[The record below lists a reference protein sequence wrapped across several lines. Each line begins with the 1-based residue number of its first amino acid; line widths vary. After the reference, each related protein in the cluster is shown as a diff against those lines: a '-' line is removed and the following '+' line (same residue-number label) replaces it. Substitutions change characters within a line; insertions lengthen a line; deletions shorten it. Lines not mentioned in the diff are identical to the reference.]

1 MMDLKNLKMDICLL
15 TILFAFALT
24 SVAWGQAA
32 SGDSASSSTI
42 TITDSA
48 GRNVEIPYPVKS
60 VVALNGN
67 VPEEMIAL
75 GAADRIVGITKGTK
89 KKVDQEL
96 FPALKGV
103 EVVGSGDEPDYEKI
117 AQLKPDV
124 VIQFSTWPPLPD
136 EIEKKLKPFGIA
148 VIALDL
154 YRMEVYTTEVELL
167 GKILGK
173 DERTQEYLSFIQDQ
187 YDAINQ
193 TLARIPESEKK
204 TVYFEGV
211 NYYETYGGAGYGCGV
226 PGMIRAGGGK
236 DLYYDQTP
244 EYFNANPEDVA
255 KRNPDFIF
263 KGIAEPQGYF
273 MESDSI
279 LKELR
284 NNVTSRVELANTNAV
299 KNGNVYAISFDAT
312 AGLRKKF
319 GPLFIAKALYPEEFP
334 ELDPEAFLLKYLE
347 EYLNLTPQGHYIYP
361 PI

>member
-1 MMDLKNLKMDICLL
+1 MNLKIPQKKICLL
-15 TILFAFALT
+15 SVFFILAMT
-24 SVAWGQAA
+24 GIAWGQA
-32 SGDSASSSTI
+32 SSMDNTSRTTI
-42 TITDSA
+42 SITDSA
-48 GRNVEIPYPVKS
+48 GRDVEIPYPVES

-75 GAADRIVGITKGTK
+75 GAADRIIGIIDGTK
-89 KKVDQEL
+89 KKVDQGL

-124 VIQFSTWPPLPD
+124 VIQYSTWPPSPD

-284 NNVTSRVELANTNAV
+284 NNVSSRVELANTNAV

-312 AGLRKKF
+312 SGLRKKF
-319 GPLFIAKALYPEEFP
+319 GPLYIAKALYPEEFS
-334 ELDPEAFLLKYLE
+334 ELNPEAFLLKYLE
-347 EYLNLTPQGHYIYP
+347 EYLDLPSQGHYIYP

>member
-1 MMDLKNLKMDICLL
+1 MNLKIPQKKICLL
-15 TILFAFALT
+15 SVFFILAMI
-24 SVAWGQAA
+24 SIAWGQAS

-60 VVALNGN
+60 VVAVNGN

-75 GAADRIVGITKGTK
+75 GAAEGIVGITKGTK
-89 KKVDQEL
+89 KKVDQGL

-124 VIQFSTWPPLPD
+124 VIQYSTWPPLPD

-154 YRMEVYTTEVELL
+154 YRMEVYTNEVELL

-211 NYYETYGGAGYGCGV
+211 NYYETYGGDGYGCGV

-273 MESDSI
+273 IENDSI

-299 KNGNVYAISFDAT
+299 KNGHVYAISFDAT
-312 AGLRKKF
+312 SGLRKKF
-319 GPLFIAKALYPEEFP
+319 GPLFIAKALYPEKFQN
-334 ELDPEAFLLKYLE
+334 LDPEGFLLKYLTD
-347 EYLNLTPQGHYIYP
+347 YLKLPQQGVYIYP